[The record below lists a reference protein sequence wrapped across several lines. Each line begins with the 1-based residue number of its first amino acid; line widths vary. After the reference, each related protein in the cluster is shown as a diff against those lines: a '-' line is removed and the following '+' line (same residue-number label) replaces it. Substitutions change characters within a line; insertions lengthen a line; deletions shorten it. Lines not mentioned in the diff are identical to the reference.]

1 MLRHLW
7 CLQLGALAAFNT
19 GGVKE
24 QGASALFPL
33 FLLCALFLAGMDGK
47 KCSVWMFLP
56 LVFTL
61 FTSAGLWIV

>member
-1 MLRHLW
+1 MLFL
-7 CLQLGALAAFNT
+7 LS
-19 GGVKE
+19 KE
-24 QGASALFPL
+24 GELRWVGTSALFLL
-33 FLLCALFLAGMDGK
+33 FLLCSLFLAGMDGK